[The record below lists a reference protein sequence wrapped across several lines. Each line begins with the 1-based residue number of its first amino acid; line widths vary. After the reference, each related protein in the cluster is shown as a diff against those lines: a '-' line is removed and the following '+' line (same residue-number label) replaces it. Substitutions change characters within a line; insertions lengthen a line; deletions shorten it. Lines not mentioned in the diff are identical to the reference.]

1 MKASLVYRKRI
12 KKRIKSC
19 FCVLKLKP
27 DKSAATQR
35 LSVLR
40 VLNKVPETGD
50 LETQK
55 CIPVVPEA
63 AGSQVMLR

>member
-40 VLNKVPETGD
+40 VLKKVPETGD

-55 CIPVVPEA
+55 CIPVPEA